1 MTTKTSTYATSGWVF
16 FAATV
21 LFVVGAMN
29 IIYGLVLLFNDT
41 YAVLVEE
48 GLLVFDFT
56 TWGWVLLILGLLQL
70 ATGAGALA
78 GQTWARV
85 VGVIMAA
92 LSALSM
98 LPVLGVYALWG
109 LVILSIDI
117 IIIYALAAK
126 GGEVEMM

>member
-1 MTTKTSTYATSGWVF
+1 VTTKMTTYATSGWVF

-41 YAVLVEE
+41 YALLTEQ

-85 VGVIMAA
+85 VGIIMAA

-98 LPVLGVYALWG
+98 FPVLGANPVWG